1 MYNHQLD
8 AFIKVADLG
17 SFSKAAE
24 AMYISSP
31 AILQQINLLEEKCGF
46 KLFERSNHG
55 VKLTPAGK
63 SLYNDSKTL
72 ISFSNN
78 ILNKAKSLAKASDT
92 TVRIGTSLLYKCRL
106 LPDIWAQISDIYP
119 ELKIEILPM
128 TEYQSRNSIFS
139 SLGKEY
145 DVWEGIYGSIS
156 WKGKCNFLKLKD
168 TPVCCAFS
176 PKHPY
181 TQYKKITLNDLKD
194 ETLVMPIEG
203 VSKELDRFRHELVEL
218 YPDIKII
225 DSSHYGVDTF
235 TLCEVNQYILITQ
248 EIYKDIHTNLIMK
261 ELDTNHT
268 LPYGLIYALEPTV
281 ATKKMIEAV
290 KKLYLK

>member
-1 MYNHQLD
+1 MYNHHLD

-63 SLYNDSKTL
+63 SLYDDSKTL
-72 ISFSNN
+72 INFSNN
-78 ILNKAKSLAKASDT
+78 ILNKAKLLAESSET
-92 TVRIGTSLLYKCRL
+92 TVRIGTALLYKCRL
-106 LPDIWAQISDIYP
+106 LPDIWLQINDLYP

-128 TEYQSRNSIFS
+128 TDHQSRQSVFS
-139 SLGKEY
+139 VLGNKY

-156 WKGKCNFLKLKD
+156 WKDKCNFLKLID
-168 TPVCCAFS
+168 TPICCALS
-176 PKHPY
+176 PKHPLVKY
-181 TQYKKITLNDLKD
+181 EKITLSDLKN

-203 VSKELDRFRHELVEL
+203 VSKELDQFRKELIEL
-218 YPDIKII
+218 YPHINII
-225 DSSHYGVDTF
+225 DSSYYGVDVF
-235 TLCEVNQYILITQ
+235 TLCEVNQYVLITQ
-248 EIYKDIHTNLIMK
+248 EIYKDIHTNLIIK
-261 ELDTNHT
+261 KLETNYT
-268 LPYGLIYALEPTV
+268 LPYGLIYALEPTI
-281 ATKKMIEAV
+281 ATQKMIEAV